1 MTTRIAS
8 AAAAL
13 LTTLL
18 FVLFVPLK
26 SFAEDQP
33 KLTGAEFAE
42 GRSKAQIA
50 NALVILGR
58 SAKDPD
64 MLIVAARLLSTVPAN
79 VADPKASGE
88 GSPVFYDP
96 VKLMEEAKTYSAART
111 EFATPPNRAGF
122 CHYEYLCERL
132 SCSYEWVC

>member
-13 LTTLL
+13 LAALL

-33 KLTGAEFAE
+33 KLTGAEIAE
-42 GRSKAQIA
+42 GRSKAQVA
-50 NALVILGR
+50 NALIILGR

-64 MLIVAARLLSTVPAN
+64 MLIVAARILSTVPAN
-79 VADPKASGE
+79 VADPKASGA
-88 GSPVFYDP
+88 GAPVFYDP

-111 EFATPPNRAGF
+111 EVAAPPNRAGF
-122 CHYEYLCERL
+122 CHYEYLCDSL